1 MRKARRVPGE
11 GMWRDGEFKW
21 NNYIEFISTGQ
32 WRCSLGSCSFNFPW
46 YLPACPPS
54 IGLEINLFFNQ
65 LVRALGVVSHRC
77 LHPLSFE
84 RPITN
89 FSSKSLLHEMRAI
102 IIGITRKD
110 WKMVLIIS
118 YPMPGLSGPGSP
130 SSSHPSAL
138 AAREGQVLL
147 KRRESRVM
155 TELNRRRRVV

>member
-1 MRKARRVPGE
+1 MRKARRVQG
-11 GMWRDGEFKW
+11 RDVARCGEFKW

-77 LHPLSFE
+77 LHSLSFE
-84 RPITN
+84 CPITN
-89 FSSKSLLHEMRAI
+89 FSSKSIVHEMRAI

-110 WKMVLIIS
+110 WKMVLIIP
-118 YPMPGLSGPGSP
+118 YPMSGLSRPDSP
-130 SSSHPSAL
+130 HPPPPPPPSVSSASS
-138 AAREGQVLL
+138 
-147 KRRESRVM
+147 
-155 TELNRRRRVV
+155 